1 MRKIFIFIFV
11 SLIFFGCKDIGN
23 NECIDENLIELN
35 TACYKIY
42 MPVCGCDGVTYN
54 NDCLARISGVTQWS
68 DGDCK

>member
-1 MRKIFIFIFV
+1 MDMGK
-11 SLIFFGCKDIGN
+11 
-23 NECIDENLIELN
+23 NECIDDNLIEPN